1 MKHIIFFA
9 NGHTKKNQISGGD
22 VRFREIAKRLNQFE
36 KYIVTSKFGHNI
48 YLKEN
53 INAKY
58 ILISND
64 TKEKNIILL
73 YLQRTFK
80 SLFLDVTLSKN
91 DILYSISDLLPNIVP
106 AFILKSKYKKVN
118 WVQIIHHLYKNPFK
132 REGNS
137 FLINLLGY
145 LSQKLSFILIKRKA
159 DLIIVVNPIVKKEL
173 IKIGFNEKKINVNYN
188 GIDLKKI
195 NNIRPSKNN
204 NYDCVFLGRLNA
216 SKGIFDLIEIW
227 MDFTKKH
234 TEVTLAMIGGGNNK
248 LEQELK
254 KLVKKC
260 NLEKNIHI
268 LGYLDDEEAFGIL
281 KSSKIFV
288 FPSHEEGFGISILE
302 AMTCGLPVV
311 AYDLSTYK
319 SIYGNNIL
327 KVPIGD
333 FKQFAEN
340 ILKLL
345 NEKQIR
351 DDIGLKGQEF
361 IQKYD
366 WDEIAEEELKILQ
379 NMY

>member
-1 MKHIIFFA
+1 MEKDQIGTNIVITRNNLVNDLFIQANELYYKEIDPDKMINSMWWRFF
-9 NGHTKKNQISGGD
+9 TKKNLKLHIHKK
-22 VRFREIAKRLNQFE
+22 FIF
-36 KYIVTSKFGHNI
+36 YIVYKIFCFNS
-48 YLKEN
+48 
-53 INAKY
+53 Y
-58 ILISND
+58 IS
-64 TKEKNIILL
+64 
-73 YLQRTFK
+73 RH
-80 SLFLDVTLSKN
+80 SL
-91 DILYSISDLLPNIVP
+91 
-106 AFILKSKYKKVN
+106 
-118 WVQIIHHLYKNPFK
+118 
-132 REGNS
+132 
-137 FLINLLGY
+137 
-145 LSQKLSFILIKRKA
+145 
-159 DLIIVVNPIVKKEL
+159 IVVYPYIH
-173 IKIGFNEKKINVNYN
+173 
-188 GIDLKKI
+188 
-195 NNIRPSKNN
+195 
-204 NYDCVFLGRLNA
+204 
-216 SKGIFDLIEIW
+216 IFS
-227 MDFTKKH
+227 KKH

-311 AYDLSTYK
+311 AYDLPTYK

-366 WDEIAEEELKILQ
+366 WDEIAEGELKILKDI
-379 NMY
+379 Y